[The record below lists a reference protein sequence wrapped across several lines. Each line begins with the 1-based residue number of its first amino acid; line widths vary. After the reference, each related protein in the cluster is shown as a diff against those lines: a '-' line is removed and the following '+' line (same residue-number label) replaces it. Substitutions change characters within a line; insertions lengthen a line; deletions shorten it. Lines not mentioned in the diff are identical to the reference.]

1 MSERKISSPGVPLW
15 GPLGGPLDDDL
26 VIVAESLEECV
37 RRLLT
42 WKDAM
47 EAKGLR
53 VNAGKAKIMICGMGQ
68 DLLQS

>member
-1 MSERKISSPGVPLW
+1 MEPGVPLW
-15 GPLGGPLDDDL
+15 GPLGGPLADDL
-26 VIVAESLEECV
+26 VIVAESLEELV

-47 EAKGLR
+47 EAKRLR
-53 VNAGKAKIMICGMGQ
+53 VNTGKAKIMICGMGQ